1 MRPSPRTLFPLLA
14 AMLAVACASIGNP
27 DGGRYDE
34 EPPVV
39 VSCMPADKA
48 VGVTKK
54 KVSILFNEYVKLE
67 SANEKVVISPPQ
79 IETANVRAEGKRVK
93 VDLFDSLQANTT
105 YTIDFSDAIEDNNE
119 GNPMG
124 QYTYSFSTGEVIDT
138 MEVSGTVL
146 NAENLEPV
154 KGMMVGLYPADST
167 FHDTLFTTVPLRRV
181 SRTNGS
187 GRFTIKGVKPGRYR
201 TFALQ
206 DADGNFIFNQKSEM
220 VAWDTT
226 VVSTS
231 CRPDIRMDTIW
242 RDSTHY
248 DSIRVV
254 PYTHYYP
261 DNIVL
266 RAFKEEGQDVHLLK
280 QERPVPD
287 YFKLYFTAPLD
298 TLPVIRGLNFN
309 DSCLVVER
317 SLKNDTL
324 TYWVTD
330 TTYSYMQDTLTF
342 AITYLETD
350 TLGQL
355 VPRTDTLDLSPKET
369 RAKQLKDLYKKIED
383 WEKDRAKRAKRSKTP
398 LPPEENPFLKTFLTI
413 TPRPTGSIDPN
424 QNLTLLAGEPIASV
438 DTSMVRFFI
447 KKDTLWVPEPFLF
460 EPHELDRKAYVLYA
474 EWKPQEQYRFEA
486 DSTAFRGVLGH
497 VSRPVKQELK
507 VKSLDEFGSLFVHVV
522 GPSDSNIVVQLIN
535 RSDKPVREIVADASG
550 QADFFYL
557 KPGEYFLRCFI
568 DRNGNGKWDTGSYAQ
583 QLHPEEVFYF
593 PKPIS
598 VKAKWDIEQ
607 DWNLRS
613 IPTEKQKPSVLV
625 KQKADK
631 KKDVRSR
638 NKEREE
644 ELRKG
649 KSGKSGNKQTTG
661 SNITRL

>member
-1 MRPSPRTLFPLLA
+1 MKTSSRFLIALWASL
-14 AMLAVACASIGNP
+14 LAVACASIGNP

-39 VSCMPADKA
+39 VSCMPADRA

-124 QYTYSFSTGEVIDT
+124 QYTYSFSTGDVIDT

-154 KGMMVGLYPADST
+154 KGVMVGLFPADST
-167 FHDTLFTTVPLRRV
+167 FHDSLFTTTPFRRV

-206 DADGNFIFNQKSEM
+206 DADGDFTFSQKSEM

-226 VVSTS
+226 VISTS
-231 CRPDIRMDTIW
+231 CRPDIRMDTVW

-280 QERPVPD
+280 QERLVPES
-287 YFKLYFTAPLD
+287 FKLFFTAPLD

-309 DSCLVVER
+309 DSCLVMER

-342 AITYLETD
+342 ALTYLETD

-355 VPRTDTLDLSPKET
+355 SPRTDTLDLTPKET

-383 WEKDRAKRAKRSKTP
+383 WEKERAKRAKRAKAP
-398 LPPEENPFLKTFLTI
+398 LPPEENPFLKTFLSI
-413 TPRPTGSIDPN
+413 TPRPGGSIDPN
-424 QNLTLLAGEPIASV
+424 QNLTILANEPLASV

-497 VSRPVKQELK
+497 VSRPVKQEIK

-522 GPSDSNIVVQLIN
+522 SPSDSNVVVQLIN
-535 RSDKPVREIVADASG
+535 RSDKPVRELVADASG

-557 KPGEYFLRCFI
+557 KPGEYFLRCFV
-568 DRNGNGKWDTGSYAQ
+568 DRNGNGKWDTGNYAQ
-583 QLHPEEVFYF
+583 KIHPEEVFYF
-593 PKPIS
+593 PKPINI
-598 VKAKWDIEQ
+598 KAKWDMEQ
-607 DWNLRS
+607 DWNLRA
-613 IPTEKQKPSVLV
+613 IPTERQKPSVLV

-649 KSGKSGNKQTTG
+649 KSGSKKQTTG
-661 SNITRL
+661 SNVRRL